1 VDFAVAPWVPRAA
14 CCIQGPA
21 KGYGYIPVT
30 KTIKRT
36 LCVFNRNRV
45 SFLALRVAPADT
57 LLLRLE
63 GLLGRI
69 RLKPDDGIW
78 LTPSRGIHT
87 FGMLF
92 AIDLIYLDAAN
103 RVIHLIE
110 HLGPF
115 RISPIRIKCAS
126 ILELPSRAIF
136 ASNTQI
142 GDDLLI
148 CTPEEMSQYY
158 DDNRTTPHCYNQVGS
173 GPA

>member
-1 VDFAVAPWVPRAA
+1 MGHGN
-14 CCIQGPA
+14 IQ
-21 KGYGYIPVT
+21 VR
-30 KTIKRT
+30 KTINRT
-36 LCVFNRNRV
+36 LCVFNRNRE
-45 SFLALRVAPADT
+45 SFLGLRVAPADT

-78 LTPSRGIHT
+78 LIPSRGIHT

-103 RVIHLIE
+103 RVIHLVE

-126 ILELPSRAIF
+126 ILELPSRAIYS
-136 ASNTQI
+136 SNTQI

-148 CTPEEMSQYY
+148 CTAEEMGRYCEDSRATAVRYGQAGA
-158 DDNRTTPHCYNQVGS
+158 RS
-173 GPA
+173 A

>member
-1 VDFAVAPWVPRAA
+1 VDFAVTPRVKRAVCWIEA
-14 CCIQGPA
+14 GRGHGNIL
-21 KGYGYIPVT
+21 VRE
-30 KTIKRT
+30 TIKRT
-36 LCVFNRNRV
+36 LCVFNRNRE

-78 LTPSRGIHT
+78 LIPSRGIHT

-92 AIDLIYLDAAN
+92 AIDLIYLDAEN

-126 ILELPSRAIF
+126 ILELPSRAIYS
-136 ASNTQI
+136 SNTQI
-142 GDDLLI
+142 GDRLLI

-158 DDNRTTPHCYNQVGS
+158 EDNRPTPLCYNQLGS
-173 GPA
+173 RSA